1 MSFVRAAPIGGPR
14 GCRKDLL
21 AASVLTSVRGRDSVG
36 VETEA
41 CTHALLR
48 CSSPSRAGLHAT
60 LASEIQKAGSGQL
73 FCGQRKRSAYLTCLP
88 IRPAISNMETWG
100 LPKTSLSLASALIMR
115 LLAASCRL
123 LALM

>member
-1 MSFVRAAPIGGPR
+1 MAVQGGFTPGSIASPR
-14 GCRKDLL
+14 L
-21 AASVLTSVRGRDSVG
+21 AWRQQPFGREVLVS
-36 VETEA
+36 ET
-41 CTHALLR
+41 
-48 CSSPSRAGLHAT
+48 
-60 LASEIQKAGSGQL
+60 QKAGSGQL

-115 LLAASCRL
+115 LLAASCSL